1 MKINLAKRLR
11 QYTIKLPDK
20 CNDCDSEYKDKA
32 RGSCGY
38 CYTHGYEELGNGA
51 EEIKEY
57 PEDPNDNY
65 DED

>member
-1 MKINLAKRLR
+1 MQGLERILR
-11 QYTIKLPDK
+11 KLRKLISRILFDMYQRERKDLFDK
-20 CNDCDSEYKDKA
+20 Q
-32 RGSCGY
+32 
-38 CYTHGYEELGNGA
+38 LGNGA